1 MSDEQILE
9 VLKKF
14 DDFLQIGNIVNYC
27 IRWIGWMLI
36 QGLAWL
42 VDGLENITDSILG
55 LKTFFAGEDVQ
66 GFITKVQP
74 FLYVILAF
82 SILYIGYQILMN
94 RKTNREQIVMNIFI
108 SIAVLLLLN
117 TGMIKADKF
126 TDEAILAV
134 NLGENGSTSEKII
147 KDGLTDIAL
156 FDLNGWTSAELEES
170 NLVPQERIK
179 KIDIT
184 EKIDGDFLLSEDRK
198 VSEDGDDIL
207 DNKLALTGDGQD
219 GLSELQNGWFDFFP
233 EQYYR
238 WQWDF
243 WTIAISLFV
252 TGMTLLFITIK
263 LAKLCYEL
271 AFNYILA
278 NLIAPADINS
288 GQMLKQVLKSI
299 VNTFLIIIMIFISMK
314 VYLMGTVFISENLDG
329 MAYLIAL
336 IAISIAVVD
345 GPMLCERLFGIDAG
359 LKSGWGV
366 VAGGYAA
373 GKAMAGAA
381 TTVGTGI
388 ATLAT
393 GGAAGGLLAAS
404 TAAGAVSGLMGEGKD
419 DKGDNKEKK
428 GDKEGKSEKGGN
440 DFKNQLMGGGA
451 NSEKGDEG
459 KETEQERRGMESET
473 ESRMEGNALQ
483 NEMMREGLD
492 DDSGSSG
499 TGNRAVTLED
509 EMNASVY
516 NGSQNYDTPSS
527 YEAAATSDNIG
538 SRPSLHD
545 EMNDSGFI
553 DNSSQM
559 GGAYSPSSNNG
570 VSLSSE
576 MDYDS
581 PGGLYGSPGAGIG
594 SDSLNSE
601 KEYDSY
607 SSGSSNSG
615 SSNEG
620 FNSERDYGLS
630 PTGSPYRPYNRTD
643 NDRNEGS
650 GNQSS
655 PVIPNTTSRNQNRT
669 ENRTIRQYAND
680 RVREKLITSP
690 MVQRSRR
697 AYQIG
702 RNTTQSWRNN
712 NNE

>member
-1 MSDEQILE
+1 MSDQQILE
-9 VLKKF
+9 VLKKY

-55 LKTFFAGEDVQ
+55 LKTFFAGEDIQ
-66 GFITKVQP
+66 GFITKIQP
-74 FLYVILAF
+74 FLYIILAF

-108 SIAVLLLLN
+108 SIAVLLILN
-117 TGMIKADKF
+117 TGMLKADKF
-126 TDEAILAV
+126 TDEAIKAI
-134 NLGENGSTSEKII
+134 NLGENGSTSEMII

-156 FDLNGWTSAELEES
+156 FDVNGWQETELNS
-170 NLVPQERIK
+170 KNLVPQTRIK

-184 EKIDGDFLLSEDRK
+184 EKIDGDFE
-198 VSEDGDDIL
+198 VSEGNAISNKGRLIL
-207 DNKLALTGDGQD
+207 DNKLVLTGDGQD
-219 GLSELQNGWFDFFP
+219 GLAELQNGWFDFFP

-359 LKSGWGV
+359 LKSGWGM

-373 GKAMAGAA
+373 GKAMVGAA

-388 ATLAT
+388 ATIAT

-404 TAAGAVSGLMGEGKD
+404 AVSGAVSGLMDGGIDGTANNQVKKD
-419 DKGDNKEKK
+419 DKDGKK
-428 GDKEGKSEKGGN
+428 AKEGQ
-440 DFKNQLMGGGA
+440 DFKSQLMGGGTGGGI
-451 NSEKGDEG
+451 NSEKGVDG
-459 KETEQERRGMESET
+459 KETDPERGREYET
-473 ESRMEGNALQ
+473 ESGTGGNTLQ
-483 NEMMREGLD
+483 DEMMRDGF
-492 DDSGSSG
+492 DDSSN
-499 TGNRAVTLED
+499 TGNGGVTLED
-509 EMNASVY
+509 EMNQTGY
-516 NGSQNYDTPSS
+516 GGSGNYDNPSAS
-527 YEAAATSDNIG
+527 EAAVSSENIG
-538 SRPSLHD
+538 YGSNLHD
-545 EMNDSGFI
+545 EMNNSGFMENMPPI
-553 DNSSQM
+553 GGSFSSFT
-559 GGAYSPSSNNG
+559 GSG
-570 VSLSSE
+570 LSSE
-576 MDYDS
+576 VNANLSEGVHSS
-581 PGGLYGSPGAGIG
+581 PKTSVGR
-594 SDSLNSE
+594 DSLSDM
-601 KEYDSY
+601 EYDSY
-607 SSGSSNSG
+607 SSGGFYSPQG
-615 SSNEG
+615 EG
-620 FNSERDYGLS
+620 DDSYSERD
-630 PTGSPYRPYNRTD
+630 TGS
-643 NDRNEGS
+643 
-650 GNQSS
+650 SS
-655 PVIPNTTSRNQNRT
+655 PGSYSVSQQSLGNQNRT
-669 ENRTIRQYAND
+669 ENRTIKQYVND
-680 RVREKLITSP
+680 KASERINNVPII
-690 MVQRSRR
+690 QRSRR

-702 RNTTQSWRNN
+702 RNTTTSWRNHNN